1 MVEQNYEQIIKQK
14 ENLPTSVKQHIYD
27 TVNTKVNRKVQ
38 HINSEINEK
47 IANIKQYT
55 HDQFNKAF
63 VKLYRYSTP
72 FVIISIFSYLLFDKK
87 RIDSSKEYSE
97 VGESDSIN

>member
-14 ENLPTSVKQHIYD
+14 ENLPASVKQHIYD

-38 HINSEINEK
+38 HINSEINKK

-55 HDQFNKAF
+55 HNQFNKAF

-97 VGESDSIN
+97 IEESDSL